1 MKTKAFLQIFLILL
15 VGAALTWVILK
26 TEPTHDEGPHEE
38 VQEHEEA
45 GENVDRGPHGGW
57 LFSGGDLKVE
67 VTIFEDGVPPQC
79 RVYVTDIKGRPIPLD
94 EVDLTIN
101 LQRLDRVDVI
111 HFQPAGPY
119 LLGDLT
125 VVEPHSFEVKISA
138 GWKEE
143 RFEWEFSQIEARSE
157 LSEEAIKNAGI
168 AMAKAGPVTLEN
180 IIRLT
185 GEIGLNEEKV
195 VHVVPRLDGVAKK
208 VSKDLGDHVR
218 KGETLAI
225 LESRELAD
233 AKSNYLTALKQD
245 QLSKADQERETLIY
259 GNTAKMLEHLDQGAN
274 LDTLYQKLEGLVIG
288 ENRSR
293 LLPAYAKI
301 LHAKSVYFREKGLF
315 EKKISSESE
324 FQVALEN
331 YKSAE
336 ARYLSLREQIEY
348 DGSWTLLEK
357 KRAAEVS
364 KLNLET
370 AVQKLFALGMT
381 GAEINSLSRQV
392 GHIFTQ
398 YELKAPITGI
408 VIRKHITTGEA
419 VKGDDDIFLL
429 ADLSDVWVNIAVPEK
444 ELKSVRLGQ
453 KVKVTLKNLDLTG
466 SGTLS
471 YLGSVIE
478 EKTRTVTARVVIP
491 NPKKQW
497 RPGSFVTVELMREE
511 KKIPLGV
518 PVEAIQTIRDWTVVF
533 VKYGNFFEARPIT
546 LGESDGSVTEILDG
560 LRLGEQVVVKN
571 SFAVKA
577 EIGKS
582 AATHS
587 H

>member
-1 MKTKAFLQIFLILL
+1 LLALSPRPLSFACL
-15 VGAALTWVILK
+15 VGALVFGGYSG
-26 TEPTHDEGPHEE
+26 HD
-38 VQEHEEA
+38 V
-45 GENVDRGPHGGW
+45 
-57 LFSGGDLKVE
+57 LFSPYNRIEVSPMPQGDLKVE
-67 VTIFEDGVPPQC
+67 VTIFEDGVPPQF
-79 RVYVTDIKGRPIPLD
+79 RVYVTNSNGSPIPLD
-94 EVDLTIN
+94 EVTLTIN
-101 LQRLDRVDVI
+101 LQRLDRTEVI

-125 VVEPHSFEVKISA
+125 VVEPHSFEVKVSA
-138 GWKEE
+138 VWKEE
-143 RFEWEFSQIEARSE
+143 SFEWQFEQIEARSE
-157 LSEEAIKNAGI
+157 ISDEAIKNAGI
-168 AMAKAGPVTLEN
+168 VAAKVGPVILEN

-208 VSKDLGDHVR
+208 VSKDLGDRVQ
-218 KGETLAI
+218 KGETLAL

-259 GNTAKMLEHLDQGAN
+259 GNTSKMLEHLDKGTD

-324 FQVALEN
+324 FQLALEN

-336 ARYLSLREQIEY
+336 ARYLSLREQVEY

-381 GAEINSLSRQV
+381 GAEIKSLSMQV
-392 GHIFTQ
+392 DHIFTQ

-444 ELKSVRLGQ
+444 DLKSVRLGQ
-453 KVKVTLKNLDLTG
+453 KVKVILKNLDLTG

-471 YLGSVIE
+471 YLSSVID

-491 NPKKQW
+491 NPKRQW

-511 KKIPLGV
+511 KKIPLGI

-533 VKYGNFFEARPIT
+533 VKYGNFFEARPIEI
-546 LGESDGSVTEILDG
+546 GESDGSVTEILDG
-560 LRLGEQVVVKN
+560 LRIGEQVVVKN